1 MVVSDDDATGAT
13 PGAPI
18 EVRGSVAAAKARRSG
33 SSVLSGGQDKQEVL
47 AAMRKR
53 LCVLAREIAEKKGR
67 YASSAKS
74 SSSSTPEINL
84 VDVDTVNA
92 RKRLCD
98 IAEQIAEKKGVYAAS
113 SSSTSVRLTSATEAA
128 EADKTDTKCAGLGP
142 AAEARVVRELRD
154 VKVGQHWDK
163 KLGDEFDVLV
173 PANEERLKAQMLSSL
188 SNFFGIDCKSFS
200 RARGRPVPGA
210 KRWPCA
216 LRSAEF
222 VLGLPNIKLQADR
235 DIVKVVICWARCG
248 PLGAPCWIGLGF
260 SGRS

>member
-53 LCVLAREIAEKKGR
+53 LCALAKEIAEKKGR
-67 YASSAKS
+67 YASSARS

-128 EADKTDTKCAGLGP
+128 EADKSDTKCAGLGP
-142 AAEARVVRELRD
+142 AAEARVVRKLRD

-222 VLGLPNIKLQADR
+222 V
-235 DIVKVVICWARCG
+235 
-248 PLGAPCWIGLGF
+248 
-260 SGRS
+260 